1 MTKIVVIG
9 MGYVGIPIAA
19 LLADVDG
26 FDVTGLQRR
35 SERSGWKI
43 DKLNKGESPFEGVE
57 PGLDELIAKVVAKG
71 SFRATDDNGVLA
83 DADVILIDVQT
94 PTDSEN
100 IPQYVSVREVSH
112 EIGRRIKKGAMVILE
127 STVAPG
133 TTQNLVQ
140 TIIESRSGLKCGVD
154 FDLVF
159 SYERVMPGKLINNI
173 VNLPR
178 VIGGVSPEGTQRAA
192 DLYSKI
198 MIAPIRTTDAL
209 TAELSKTIENAF
221 RDVNIAFANEMA
233 LVCESLNV
241 NVYDVIE
248 IVNELPSR
256 MMHIPGAGVGGH
268 CLPKDPWLLRH
279 GLYEYGSWKI
289 EPEIISLSRRINN
302 HMPVH
307 MAYLVENALHAK
319 GIALKDATVTV
330 LGVAYLENTDDT
342 RNTPALPLVVL
353 LHSKGTKVKLHDP
366 YVTQWDLA
374 SDAIEQDVESAV
386 KDSDCLAF
394 VTKHSDYYSLDLD
407 KIKELMNT
415 PAIVDGRNI
424 FDQNLVAEMGFEYRC
439 IGKAGARH

>member
-43 DKLNKGESPFEGVE
+43 DKLNNGESPFEGVE
-57 PGLDELIAKVVAKG
+57 PGLDELIARVVAKG
-71 SFRATDDNGVLA
+71 SFRATDDRGVLS

-100 IPQYVSVREVSH
+100 IPLYVSMREVSH
-112 EIGRRIKKGAMVILE
+112 EIGRRIRKGAMVILE

-140 TIIESRSGLKCGVD
+140 NIIESRSGMKCGED

-159 SYERVMPGKLINNI
+159 SYERVMPGKLIHNI

-178 VIGGVSPEGTQRAA
+178 IIGGTSPEGAKRAA
-192 DLYSKI
+192 DMYSKI
-198 MIAPIRTTDAL
+198 VKAPIRTTDAL

-241 NVYDVIE
+241 NVYEIIE
-248 IVNELPSR
+248 LVNELPSR

-307 MAYLVENALHAK
+307 MAYLVENVLHAK

-342 RNTPALPLVVL
+342 RNTPAVPLVVL
-353 LHSKGTKVKLHDP
+353 LNSKGAKVNLHDP

-374 SDAIEQDVESAV
+374 SGEIEQDIKAAV

-394 VTKHSDYYSLDLD
+394 VTKHSEYFDLDLE
-407 KIKELMNT
+407 KIKGLMKT
-415 PAIVDGRNI
+415 PTIVDGRNI
-424 FDQNLVAEMGFEYRC
+424 FDQDLVAEKGFEYRC
-439 IGKAGARH
+439 IGKAGAKH